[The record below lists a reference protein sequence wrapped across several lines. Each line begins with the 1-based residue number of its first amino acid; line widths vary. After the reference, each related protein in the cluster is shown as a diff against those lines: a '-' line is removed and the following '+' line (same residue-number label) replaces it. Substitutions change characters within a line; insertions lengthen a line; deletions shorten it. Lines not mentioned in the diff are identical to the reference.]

1 MHIKTKGYLTPEDV
15 QKKCDVDQMENL
27 CMNENNEKVCP
38 TNRDLLKKAN
48 EDLKH
53 QDAFKS
59 LKAKYDS

>member
-15 QKKCDVDQMENL
+15 LKKCDVDQMENL

-53 QDAFKS
+53 
-59 LKAKYDS
+59 